1 MPAVHQLIIGAADG
15 DAITNMAMD
24 LRDGLRTIADSEI
37 YAYWRH
43 SDRLRDEVLD
53 CAELPPDDEIDLLV
67 YHLSIGYEPVHDL
80 LMNRTCPIVL
90 CYHNITPADRYE
102 EHEPEFAAHLLL
114 GRQEIDQLRSR
125 VVLAI
130 ADSAFN
136 ARDLVKAGYPDVHV
150 VPAGFSPSRLAE
162 EPYDANLLGEM
173 KRRFPNGYVVAV
185 GQVLPHK
192 RLEQVMQTVHL
203 MNSTFWG
210 NVGLVVC
217 GIQRQN
223 GYFQTLLRYQSRCAM
238 VDIHF
243 TGAVTDNE
251 LATYMRGA
259 RAYLGMSEHEG
270 FCFPPVEA
278 ASMGV
283 PVVIKGA
290 GAIPESIAYGALIL
304 PEDAGPVLAAE
315 AVHEVLT
322 NQDLRGQL
330 VARGFRRVR
339 ELENQSHV
347 EKTVQLVA
355 GVLA

>member
-15 DAITNMAMD
+15 DAITNMAME
-24 LRDGLRTIADSEI
+24 LRDRLRGIAESEI

-43 SDRLRDEVLD
+43 SNRLRDEVLD

-80 LMNRTCPIVL
+80 LMNRKCPIVL
-90 CYHNITPADRYE
+90 CYHNITPVDRYANYE
-102 EHEPEFAAHLLL
+102 SEFAAHLQL

-130 ADSAFN
+130 ADSGFN
-136 ARDLVKAGYPDVHV
+136 AKDLLRAGYMDVHV
-150 VPAGFSPSRLAE
+150 VPAGFAPSRLAKE
-162 EPYDANLLGEM
+162 TYDAQLLGEM
-173 KRRFPNGYVVAV
+173 KRRFPNGYVVVV

-192 RLEQVMQTVHL
+192 RLEQVLQTVHL
-203 MNSTFWG
+203 MNSTFWR

-217 GIQRQN
+217 GVQRQN

-238 VDIHF
+238 VDVHF
-243 TGAVTDNE
+243 AGAVTDNQ

-270 FCFPPVEA
+270 FCIPPIEA

-290 GAIPESIAYGALIL
+290 GAIPESISYGALVL

-315 AVHEVLT
+315 AVNAVLT
-322 NQDLRGQL
+322 DQELRSRL
-330 VARGFRRVR
+330 VASGYRRVR

-347 EKTVQLVA
+347 ETTVQLIA
-355 GVLA
+355 EVLG